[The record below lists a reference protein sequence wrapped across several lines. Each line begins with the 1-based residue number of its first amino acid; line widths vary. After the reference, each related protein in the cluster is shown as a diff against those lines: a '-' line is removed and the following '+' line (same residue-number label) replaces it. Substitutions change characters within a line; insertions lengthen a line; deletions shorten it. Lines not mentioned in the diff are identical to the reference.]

1 MFLEFGP
8 SQSKIWDCLEPK
20 NRKFFTNLARNRKW
34 NRNRNRGN
42 PSWESEEGK
51 RGEEVTFRGVLISS
65 RAIKISIWP

>member
-42 PSWESEEGK
+42 PTEG
-51 RGEEVTFRGVLISS
+51 GLEVLEGQKVDRFPKDEVQ
-65 RAIKISIWP
+65 K